1 MSTEVKEQAQG
12 FVDSVKSRFNKEI
25 DLISQKT
32 GYDGK
37 LISGILILCF
47 LLAFIN
53 LFGKYITCLVGVILP
68 AYWSIKSIESPE
80 FNDDKQW
87 LTYWAVFGIF
97 TLLDQF
103 ANIILRIIPF
113 YFVIKIAFLI
123 WCFMPNTMGALFVY
137 NKLVGP
143 YFRKYENKIDQKI
156 EKFIREG
163 KLRGRKNRKNLR
175 KEALEIMKS
184 QGENVSELM
193 ESMGETVG
201 ETMNS
206 LAEEFKNK

>member
-1 MSTEVKEQAQG
+1 MSSEIKEQGQG
-12 FVDSVKSRFNKEI
+12 FVDNIKSRFNKEI
-25 DLISQKT
+25 DLISKKT

-37 LISGILILCF
+37 LISGILFVCF
-47 LLAFIN
+47 ILAFIN
-53 LFGKYITCLVGVILP
+53 FFGKYITCLVGVILP
-68 AYWSIKSIESPE
+68 AYWSIKAIESPE

-87 LTYWAVFGIF
+87 LTYWAIYGLF

-143 YFRKYENKIDQKI
+143 YFRKYESKIDQRI
-156 EKFIREG
+156 EKFIKEG

-175 KEALEIMKS
+175 KEALELMEK
-184 QGENVSELM
+184 QGENI
-193 ESMGETVG
+193 
-201 ETMNS
+201 
-206 LAEEFKNK
+206 EEFTKSLGDTVNNIVDEIKK